1 MHLIKR
7 NQNLWDPFDFV
18 GDLQGELNRLFSR
31 SLVKRNGWERTFE
44 PEMDVLEE
52 KDHFIVKADLPGIK
66 KEELGIKV
74 EGRLLTLKGERKD
87 EKETKEKNYYA
98 SERFYGSFT
107 RTIELPTE
115 IKADQVKATYK
126 DGVLEITLPKT
137 ESARVKQI
145 NVEIK

>member
-74 EGRLLTLKGERKD
+74 EGRLLTLKGERKE